1 MSDLKVAVL
10 GAGVVGV
17 NTVLQL
23 QEQLPPA
30 SITLIDDRFNN
41 ETLSYGPAG
50 IFRPGTQ
57 FGGLPAD
64 IVRYLQAA
72 IIMRH
77 L

>member
-1 MSDLKVAVL
+1 MGDLKVAVL

-23 QEQLPPA
+23 QEQFPSA
-30 SITLIDDRFNN
+30 NITLIDDKFNN

-57 FGGLPAD
+57 FGGLPTD
-64 IVRYLQAA
+64 TVR
-72 IIMRH
+72 
-77 L
+77 